1 MDRFTNN
8 KPNPLKI
15 AIIGGGAAGF
25 FAGLSAKIHHRNA
38 SVTIFEKSSKLLGKV
53 KVSGGGRCNVTI
65 ANPSKK
71 AVLDAYPRGGKFLRK
86 IFEQFDRDDTVQW
99 FLSRGVKLV
108 TEPDLRM
115 FPSTN
120 SSQTVINCLM
130 RQASKLKIEIKTSSP
145 VDSIQ
150 VHPKGFELK
159 FRSDVKHF
167 DRVIIA
173 VGGTPKLK
181 GLKWLMQLGHRI
193 EKPVPS
199 LFTFNIRNSGL
210 CDLSGIAIPCAK
222 IAIRST
228 KYQSK
233 GPVLITHWGISGPCV
248 LKLSSLAAK
257 LLAEKQYNFIM
268 QVNWVDQREDLLRDL
283 LLQTIARNSQK
294 QMENIHLLE
303 LPKNLWKYLLDKA
316 GIKKAKKCTELGKKE
331 INKLCQTIVNDY
343 YEVSGKTTFKDE
355 FVTCGGL
362 SLLDINPVNMESRIH
377 PGLYFAGEIMD
388 IDGITGGYNF
398 QAAWSTG
405 YVAGQ
410 LNKP

>member
-1 MDRFTNN
+1 M
-8 KPNPLKI
+8 
-15 AIIGGGAAGF
+15 
-25 FAGLSAKIHHRNA
+25 
-38 SVTIFEKSSKLLGKV
+38 
-53 KVSGGGRCNVTI
+53 
-65 ANPSKK
+65 
-71 AVLDAYPRGGKFLRK
+71 
-86 IFEQFDRDDTVQW
+86 
-99 FLSRGVKLV
+99 
-108 TEPDLRM
+108 
-115 FPSTN
+115 
-120 SSQTVINCLM
+120 
-130 RQASKLKIEIKTSSP
+130 
-145 VDSIQ
+145 
-150 VHPKGFELK
+150 
-159 FRSDVKHF
+159 
-167 DRVIIA
+167 IIA

-181 GLKWLMQLGHRI
+181 GLQWLMQLGHRI

-257 LLAEKQYNFIM
+257 LLAEKQYNFII

-316 GIKKAKKCTELGKKE
+316 GIKKSKKCTELGKKE

-343 YEVSGKTTFKDE
+343 YGVSGKTTFKDE
-355 FVTCGGL
+355 FVTCGGIEPTGHQPRQYGKQD
-362 SLLDINPVNMESRIH
+362 SS
-377 PGLYFAGEIMD
+377 
-388 IDGITGGYNF
+388 GIIF
-398 QAAWSTG
+398 CR
-405 YVAGQ
+405 
-410 LNKP
+410 